1 MLEEG
6 VTAFEDVPYET
17 WLREKLSEE
26 KRRIENSVSSIYDDL
41 PSSHN
46 SGRIYRSVSTVN
58 VHILVY
64 AKKNKTTP
72 AVGINLEPYLLLSI
86 MKQMLISFCGTKVS
100 NTCCGRLEVEF
111 FVSFADPQ
119 QSMLCQALFRN

>member
-26 KRRIENSVSSIYDDL
+26 KRRMENSLCSIYDDL

-46 SGRIYRSVSTVN
+46 SSRIYRSVSTV
-58 VHILVY
+58 
-64 AKKNKTTP
+64 KK
-72 AVGINLEPYLLLSI
+72 I
-86 MKQMLISFCGTKVS
+86 
-100 NTCCGRLEVEF
+100 
-111 FVSFADPQ
+111 
-119 QSMLCQALFRN
+119 FRIFYF